1 MEHLPANINQ
11 MNYTDQNKNRVCLF
25 LRVSTNRQSNDR
37 QLEELS
43 SYCNTKNLVITHT
56 IATIISGRVRFQN
69 RDEVKELLELA
80 REKKF
85 DTVLVT
91 EISRLGRNAADLRFI
106 IDTLHSYGVN
116 VYFKNLGIYSMENGI
131 TSFAIAILIAIYAEL
146 TQEEISLLSS
156 RIRSGLDAA
165 RKRGK
170 RIGRPEGSVP
180 DKNLL
185 KKYPQ
190 LVRDIKGGL
199 SLRKAEKIHGVCR
212 TTVIKIKRIVA
223 AA

>member
-1 MEHLPANINQ
+1 VFVPTRIYKQ
-11 MNYTDQNKNRVCLF
+11 T
-25 LRVSTNRQSNDR
+25 NDR

-43 SYCNTKNLVITHT
+43 SFCNAKNLVITHT
-56 IATIISGRVRFQN
+56 IATVISGRVRFQN
-69 RDEVKELLELA
+69 RDDVKQLLNLA
-80 REKKF
+80 RERAF
-85 DTVLVT
+85 DTVMVS
-91 EISRLGRNAADLRFI
+91 EISRLGRNASDLRFI

-131 TSFAIAILIAIYAEL
+131 TSFAVAILIAIYAEL
-146 TQEEISLLSS
+146 TQEEILLLRT
-156 RIRSGLDAA
+156 RIISGLDAA

-180 DKNLL
+180 DKELL